1 MKAVRDWSQSE
12 GICFKQNEKNW
23 CPNQSTMTYSPDL
36 RLYLEQLRLGSSGCQ
51 GSPLGLRCLATALVS
66 D

>member
-12 GICFKQNEKNW
+12 GTRFKQNEENW

-36 RLYLEQLRLGSSGCQ
+36 RIYLEQLRLGTCG
-51 GSPLGLRCLATALVS
+51 
-66 D
+66 

>member
-36 RLYLEQLRLGSSGCQ
+36 RLLGTAAARQFWVSGEPPWSQVPGHC
-51 GSPLGLRCLATALVS
+51 SGL
-66 D
+66 